1 MFKFYQVIII
11 IALSFSAAGAEE
23 SSDMNE
29 VHIQVRDGVVYCDV
43 QAFQQEAYIL
53 KVIGSGSPMTVIW
66 QFEVEE
72 VRDYWLDKQ
81 VVSVRLGRQVIP
93 DLVTQRW
100 LMRDL
105 SGGVVKHT
113 TDAQEAMQF
122 LTGLTRAAV
131 LDVSILDV
139 ENTYVLNTRFFLYE
153 GEAEEDTWIPLFRNS
168 GIDMGNVPLPLATT
182 DD

>member
-1 MFKFYQVIII
+1 MSEIHTQTK
-11 IALSFSAAGAEE
+11 
-23 SSDMNE
+23 
-29 VHIQVRDGVVYCDV
+29 DGVVYCDV

-53 KVIGSGSPMTVIW
+53 KVIGSGSPMTVFW
-66 QFEVEE
+66 QFDVKQ

-105 SGGVVKHT
+105 SGGVVRHT
-113 TDAQEAMQF
+113 TEAQEAMRF
-122 LTGLTRAAV
+122 LTGLTQVAV
-131 LDVSILDV
+131 LDTSLLDGA
-139 ENTYVLNTRFFLYE
+139 NTYILKVQLFLYE
-153 GEAEEDTWIPLFRNS
+153 GEAEEDSWVPLFKNW
-168 GIDMGNVPLPLATT
+168 GIDMGNAPLLLTKE

>member
-23 SSDMNE
+23 NLDMNE

-66 QFEVEE
+66 QFEVEQ

-100 LMRDL
+100 
-105 SGGVVKHT
+105 
-113 TDAQEAMQF
+113 
-122 LTGLTRAAV
+122 
-131 LDVSILDV
+131 
-139 ENTYVLNTRFFLYE
+139 
-153 GEAEEDTWIPLFRNS
+153 
-168 GIDMGNVPLPLATT
+168 
-182 DD
+182 